1 MPTKAK
7 YIATTTTNGT
17 NEPIDNPPKKK
28 PTTKKKSAT
37 NKSAASKNTKTKTKA
52 APRGARATVGASKP
66 KATTQRPAKSDA
78 TRGRHGALQGAY
90 EVLKTATEPMSCK
103 ALVETMAQRNIW
115 SSPSGKT
122 PHATLYAAITRE
134 IADKGRLSRFAK
146 AGRGLFAL
154 AKKEAGGGW

>member
-1 MPTKAK
+1 MAKTAKNTKPIDATP
-7 YIATTTTNGT
+7 TTTSPMT
-17 NEPIDNPPKKK
+17 NPPKKK
-28 PTTKKKSAT
+28 STTTKKNT
-37 NKSAASKNTKTKTKA
+37 ASKNTKTKPKP
-52 APRGARATVGASKP
+52 APRGARAAVGAPKA
-66 KATTQRPAKSDA
+66 KATTEHPAKTDA
-78 TRGRHGALQGAY
+78 TRGRVGALEGAY

-154 AKKEAGGGW
+154 AKKEAGGGA